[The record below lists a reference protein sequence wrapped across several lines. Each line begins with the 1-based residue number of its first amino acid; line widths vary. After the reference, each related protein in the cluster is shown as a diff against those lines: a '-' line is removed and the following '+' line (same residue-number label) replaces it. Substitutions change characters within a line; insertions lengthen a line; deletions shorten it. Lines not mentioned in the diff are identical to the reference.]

1 MRWTEFR
8 AHVRHLSTEDLER
21 VRKAFE
27 LGKDAHSSQKRKSG
41 EPYFTHPIAVA
52 HLLADM
58 GADSDTIIAALLH
71 DSIED
76 THLTLEMIDKEF
88 DGSVTELVD
97 GVTKLEKADLKDKPT
112 LEQETES
119 VRKIFTFM
127 KQDVRIMII
136 KLVDRLHNMQT
147 VDHLGEE
154 RSKEWAQET
163 LDLHVKIADR
173 LSMSEFRDELEA
185 LCLQA
190 VDPKL
195 YSELLKMLRKN
206 EKASEKIIN
215 ELRDALKEKQP
226 NINKVVEIKHEHKSW
241 GRLETQMETEGA
253 AATGVTAA
261 TAVFVCKEIQECYQ
275 ILGALH
281 QSWNREKLSF
291 EDFINAPMI
300 NGYRALHTTIIL
312 HNGTRVRCKIRT
324 EKMDEYSRKGIT
336 TMCFDSEAAGILD
349 YLPWTDRIA
358 TLSEDTA
365 DRSAQFWES
374 LQSDILGDTIIV
386 YGPND
391 RSVALPKGST
401 ALDGAFYIFGKKALN
416 VKNIKVDGIEVDF
429 SSPLNEVSAIQIEL
443 EDRPKFERDWLQYL
457 KTGFAV
463 AEVRTALAQQ
473 SDKQKINI
481 GKNLLQNALDE
492 HRKGF
497 IEEFDQEV
505 FLNALQALGYTS
517 IKEAYVAIADGHME
531 PDEVF
536 DAVFKPKSKA
546 KETSSSIHKIRYTYK
561 LDDHEALN
569 KLMVVYT
576 RFNKFF
582 RKFTIQHKPQLNL
595 GIIDLKAQLTPEQ
608 MKKFVSDLESAGA
621 LNVTVLSSSPILRAL
636 LGICLIFMLWGLD
649 PVVAKHIML
658 SHSVSPINMTLVR
671 YWSLTCLS
679 AIFLVVQRRRG
690 VLPKTPIPIKNP
702 SLWIS
707 VLLLVVVALST
718 YTALLTTP
726 ATHYTIPMTAAG
738 LVTITMVNKSKR
750 FLFLITWLLLIAGTV
765 FLITESPSWPIT
777 GMFFTFLAVISFTA
791 FSIVSEHYKRREQVG
806 ARSMQYFFVLSILCF
821 IVSLPLA
828 PYSTLFDLTLHVLT
842 EMVLFSIIFVGTPYY
857 LYYLFLTQREMDF
870 VFRYSF
876 LIIPATI
883 FGQVILK
890 QNVDWPIVLFA
901 GTIVTLAAILP
912 LVFATK
918 KKTD

>member
-8 AHVRHLSTEDLER
+8 AHVRHLSTEDLDR

-27 LGKDAHSSQKRKSG
+27 LGKEAHSDQKRKSG
-41 EPYFTHPIAVA
+41 EPYFTHPISVA

-58 GADSDTIIAALLH
+58 GADADTIIAALLH

-76 THLTLEMIDKEF
+76 THLTLEMIEKEF

-97 GVTKLEKADLKDKPT
+97 GVTKLDEADLKDKPT

-119 VRKIFTFM
+119 VRKIFTYM
-127 KQDVRIMII
+127 KQDVRIMVI

-173 LSMSEFRDELEA
+173 FSMREFRDELEA
-185 LCLQA
+185 LCLQT
-190 VDPKL
+190 VNPDL
-195 YSELLKMLRKN
+195 YNELSKMLKIN
-206 EKASEKIIN
+206 EKASGKIIK
-215 ELRDALKEKQP
+215 ELRNTLEEKQP
-226 NINKVVEIKHEHKSW
+226 NIIKGVEIKHENKSW
-241 GRLETQMETEGA
+241 GRLRIQIETEGA
-253 AATGVTAA
+253 AATGVTSA
-261 TAVFVCKEIQECYQ
+261 TAVFVCKDVTECYQ

-281 QSWNREKLSF
+281 QNWNREKLSF

-300 NGYRALHTTIIL
+300 NGYRALHTTIIMQ
-312 HNGTRVRCKIRT
+312 NGTRVRCKIRT
-324 EKMDEYSRKGIT
+324 EEMDEYSQKGIT
-336 TMCFDSEAAGILD
+336 TMCFDSEATGLLD

-358 TLSEDTA
+358 TMSEDTA

-391 RSVALPKGST
+391 RSVALPKGAT
-401 ALDGAFYIFGKKALN
+401 ALDGVFYLFGKKALS
-416 VKNIKVDGIEVDF
+416 VKSIKVDGIEVDF
-429 SSPLNEVSAIQIEL
+429 SAPLKEVSAIQVEFA
-443 EDRPKFERDWLQYL
+443 DKPKLDRDWLQYL

-473 SDKQKINI
+473 SDKQKVNI

-497 IEEFDQEV
+497 IDEFNQEV
-505 FLNALQALGYTS
+505 ILNALQTLGYTS
-517 IKEAYVAIADGHME
+517 IKDAYIAIADGHLE

-536 DAVFKPKSKA
+536 DAIFKPKNKS
-546 KETSSSIHKIRYTYK
+546 KETASSIYKIRYTHA
-561 LDDHEALN
+561 LDDNETLN
-569 KLMVVYT
+569 KLMVVYP
-576 RFNKFF
+576 RYNKFF

-595 GIIDLKAQLTPEQ
+595 GIIYLKAQLSPEQ
-608 MKKFVSDLESAGA
+608 MKKFVSNLESAGA
-621 LNVTVLSSSPILRAL
+621 LTVTVLSSSPVLRAF
-636 LGICLIFMLWGLD
+636 LGICLTFMLWGLD
-649 PVVAKHIML
+649 PVVAKYIMH

-671 YWSLTCLS
+671 FWTLTCLS
-679 AIFLVVQRRRG
+679 AIFLIIQRKRG
-690 VLPKTPIPIKNP
+690 SFPQIPIPIRNP

-707 VLLLVVVALST
+707 VVLLVIVSLST
-718 YTALLTTP
+718 YIALLTTP

-750 FLFLITWLLLIAGTV
+750 LLFLITWLLLIIGNV
-765 FLITESPSWPIT
+765 FLITESPDWPIT
-777 GMFFTFLAVISFTA
+777 GIIFTLLAVVSFTI
-791 FSIVSEHYKRREQVG
+791 FSIVSEHYKRHEQVG
-806 ARSMQYFFVLSILCF
+806 ARSMQYFSVLSTLCF
-821 IVSLPLA
+821 FVSLPLT
-828 PYSTLFDLTLHVLT
+828 PYSTLFDLAPSVLA
-842 EMVLFSIIFVGTPYY
+842 EMILFSIIFVGAPYY

-883 FGQVILK
+883 LGQLLLNQSI
-890 QNVDWPIVLFA
+890 NWPVVLFA
-901 GTIVTLAAILP
+901 GTIVTLGAILP
-912 LVFATK
+912 LVFAAK
-918 KKTD
+918 KNTD